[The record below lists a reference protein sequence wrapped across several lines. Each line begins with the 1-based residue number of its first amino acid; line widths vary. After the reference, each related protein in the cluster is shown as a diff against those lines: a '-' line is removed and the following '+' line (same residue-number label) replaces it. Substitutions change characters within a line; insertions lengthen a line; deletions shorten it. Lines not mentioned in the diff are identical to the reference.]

1 MENLLLTHPGV
12 TEKNVS
18 LAQVS
23 LWQTHGG
30 ANIAIGTGA
39 IMFNSAS
46 SSACLVDM
54 PVAYNQQALGLPLA
68 FLHEGL
74 LHGKT
79 IVLHLQLH
87 PFEAHVCSPGIGQRP
102 PHKHHHL
109 IRGISNLIIGTQ
121 NVWYI
126 YSTKSN
132 KIMKTT
138 CTQRKKQFSVLAKAQ
153 HLEWASPSDLP
164 QSMWQ
169 RLPQELLVQ
178 RPLHG
183 VAVSGCDCGAQFGQR
198 VQELRWQQQQLLQ
211 RWRQQQLQPSF
222 PFWPEFSEQRVMKK
236 VAMYMLCIL

>member
-121 NVWYI
+121 NV
-126 YSTKSN
+126 
-132 KIMKTT
+132 
-138 CTQRKKQFSVLAKAQ
+138 
-153 HLEWASPSDLP
+153 
-164 QSMWQ
+164 
-169 RLPQELLVQ
+169 
-178 RPLHG
+178 
-183 VAVSGCDCGAQFGQR
+183 
-198 VQELRWQQQQLLQ
+198 
-211 RWRQQQLQPSF
+211 
-222 PFWPEFSEQRVMKK
+222 
-236 VAMYMLCIL
+236 

>member
-169 RLPQELLVQ
+169 RLPQELLV
-178 RPLHG
+178 
-183 VAVSGCDCGAQFGQR
+183 AVSGCDCGAQFGQR
-198 VQELRWQQQQLLQ
+198 VQELRWQQPPRQQL
-211 RWRQQQLQPSF
+211 QQLQPSF